1 MLMYKK
7 WASMK
12 SKERRIWT
20 EKANLNYSSMA
31 QFVSSA
37 DSILKSV
44 NDQMKRIDGKK
55 LFLSTDLLDI
65 NLLMTPQK
73 LNIYRLILTWSSLQ
87 NIIRQDDRE
96 NRKALNC
103 FETFGTPKMTDEMME
118 FLIPEYPEVSVSL
131 ENKEELLQIPWERS
145 TKGENL
151 ALSLSHSSCPCSLL
165 PCPINLFA
173 LYFSNLSTLFS
184 ESLLLSLYLFFS
196 LFFQVLFLLFS
207 ISLGN
212 YPCTSFIL
220 ISLLNFIFHHFL
232 TQIYSL
238 SLLRSPVI
246 HCSHVSLYIELIYR
260 LHC

>member
-1 MLMYKK
+1 
-7 WASMK
+7 MK

-20 EKANLNYSSMA
+20 EKANLNYSCMA

-55 LFLSTDLLDI
+55 LFLSSDLLDI

-118 FLIPEYPEVSVSL
+118 FLIPEYHEVSVSL

-151 ALSLSHSSCPCSLL
+151 TLSHSSCPCSLL

-173 LYFSNLSTLFS
+173 LYFSNLSTLLS
-184 ESLLLSLYLFFS
+184 ESLFLSFS
-196 LFFQVLFLLFS
+196 LFLSLFFHVLFFLFS
-207 ISLGN
+207 ISLSN
-212 YPCTSFIL
+212 YP
-220 ISLLNFIFHHFL
+220 
-232 TQIYSL
+232 
-238 SLLRSPVI
+238 
-246 HCSHVSLYIELIYR
+246 
-260 LHC
+260 